1 MKSLIDCLLIPG
13 YFGEKYLKVDANP
26 CSIAYS
32 PISSFYVTLH
42 VLYFQSFL
50 TLFSF
55 SLNCLTTS
63 SFSRFL
69 KSDCT
74 ADTTSEGFG
83 ARLKYSVMV
92 DILTSCYSSVVC
104 FDFNHLCRTWRTP
117 RFDYSNTVVKECV
130 NEKKKMKPLHCK
142 TVLDAYCSRDSFI
155 AMKMESFLITLIG
168 SRG

>member
-1 MKSLIDCLLIPG
+1 MKTLIDCLLIPG

-26 CSIAYS
+26 CRIAHS

-92 DILTSCYSSVVC
+92 EILTSSYSSVVC
-104 FDFNHLCRTWRTP
+104 FDFDHLCRTWRTP
-117 RFDYSNTVVKECV
+117 RFEYSNTVVKECV
-130 NEKKKMKPLHCK
+130 NEKK
-142 TVLDAYCSRDSFI
+142 R
-155 AMKMESFLITLIG
+155 
-168 SRG
+168 

>member
-1 MKSLIDCLLIPG
+1 M
-13 YFGEKYLKVDANP
+13 
-26 CSIAYS
+26 
-32 PISSFYVTLH
+32 TLH
-42 VLYFQSFL
+42 VLYLPRFL
-50 TLFSF
+50 TLSSF
-55 SLNCLTTS
+55 SLNCLTTF
-63 SFSRFL
+63 FSQFV

-104 FDFNHLCRTWRTP
+104 FDFDHLCRTWRTP

-155 AMKMESFLITLIG
+155 AMKMDSSLITLIG